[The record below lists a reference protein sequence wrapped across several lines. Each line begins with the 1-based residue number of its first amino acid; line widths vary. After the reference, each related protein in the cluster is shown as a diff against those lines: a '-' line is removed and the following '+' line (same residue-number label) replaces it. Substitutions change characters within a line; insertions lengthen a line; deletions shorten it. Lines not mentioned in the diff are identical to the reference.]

1 MPVVIFVVWLVQS
14 MAQFTGVPG
23 FPVPLV
29 SSKIVFFSL
38 HTCALRLLLAS
49 HCVMMPRFPYGHCSA
64 AHTRTTLLRAKRGY
78 VSRGHVV
85 SKTTQKNA
93 ARGCCNW

>member
-29 SSKIVFFSL
+29 SSKIVFFFP
-38 HTCALRLLLAS
+38 TYMCTAFAFGVPLRNDATLSVWPLQRCS
-49 HCVMMPRFPYGHCSA
+49 HQDHIVTGETRICIPGSCRF
-64 AHTRTTLLRAKRGY
+64 
-78 VSRGHVV
+78 
-85 SKTTQKNA
+85 
-93 ARGCCNW
+93 